1 MKEVM
6 VSSKLDAITLEY
18 NYLLTTQLDSQRQY
32 FEGLMAQQE
41 AKQRQALAAAQV
53 KADAEGAQRAAAQA
67 AAKEAE
73 RRRQQMERK
82 LVSRNTHTHTHTHTH
97 KHTVAL
103 CMQYTRSCSA
113 YNHAQCYC
121 LQSW

>member
-1 MKEVM
+1 VCTDEQAQMKEVM

-53 KADAEGAQRAAAQA
+53 KADAEAAQRAAALA

-82 LVSRNTHTHTHTHTH
+82 LVRILACWTRAVLQYGTCID
-97 KHTVAL
+97 VA
-103 CMQYTRSCSA
+103 CMCSCV
-113 YNHAQCYC
+113 
-121 LQSW
+121 